1 MRNRTDFRGGVIVN
15 AFGELQKS
23 VGTPLIDRKRK
34 FNFIAIIP
42 WVSTT
47 LLKIAGIERDAVLW
61 VS

>member
-23 VGTPLIDRKRK
+23 VGTCLTDKKRK

-47 LLKIAGIERDAVLW
+47 LLKIAGI
-61 VS
+61 